1 MQRFFVEGTNR
12 CTLCD
17 CVSWNGMLS
26 FHILQVIYLLKEQI
40 VVLWLITWLENVLH
54 ILFLHIYYNIERKFC
69 VMAYGYY

>member
-1 MQRFFVEGTNR
+1 
-12 CTLCD
+12 
-17 CVSWNGMLS
+17 
-26 FHILQVIYLLKEQI
+26 LLKEQI